1 MSSDKLAG
9 PTLTRPNQANQGP
22 KVPALTSAHAGAIC
36 VGKGMPRASFN
47 SGWYRLERLL
57 SQSERLPS

>member
-1 MSSDKLAG
+1 MSSKQAVGLARARLNKG
-9 PTLTRPNQANQGP
+9 LQ
-22 KVPALTSAHAGAIC
+22 VPALTSAHAGAIC
-36 VGKGMPRASFN
+36 IGRSMPGASFT